1 MSFQDFKQ
9 NTTRALVSKTVDG
22 VLEYVNKDREAGL
35 LKLTDISEKLMGD
48 KFSKKVF
55 DGARSLIQDSD
66 AKYMQYVNRM
76 LDAIGYKDHI
86 VGKRILENSCGEG
99 NILQAIV
106 KRYIEDAKR
115 TGLTQTEIKKGLE
128 CDIIAYEKDR
138 RLVRRCRRNLNKV
151 CREFQINDINWN
163 IKKTDYLKNSKNEK
177 KVDFVIGNPPYVT
190 YHDISVEERK
200 FLKEKYE
207 VCRKGR
213 FDYCYAFI
221 EESICS
227 LKENGKMVYL
237 VPFSIFRNQY
247 ADSLRKY
254 ILDGIEE
261 IIDLTGIKVFQGIT
275 CSVTY
280 FIYKKGTTED
290 SIHYVKEKDG
300 IDKLI
305 QRDRLAEDGKKWI
318 FHATKSDCQTF
329 GDYLCI
335 HNSIATLYNK
345 AFLFTANQEKDG
357 KLIGEQECIEKAI
370 CYPVISTKLKKTEI
384 KEQKLAEKE
393 KRAVQKNYIIFPYKR
408 KNYAI
413 EKYEEEEFRQTYPKA
428 YVHLQKYRD
437 ALDKRKKDEH
447 AKWFEYGRSQA
458 LKELWS
464 EKLILPMVITQ
475 KAKVYRAD
483 AETIEL
489 LFEDSGVGVPEPE
502 REKIFHAFYTT
513 KEDDGIGLGLNIVK
527 DIVSSYDGT
536 IYVMDS
542 KELGGAKFVV
552 HFMKKETT

>member
-1 MSFQDFKQ
+1 M
-9 NTTRALVSKTVDG
+9 
-22 VLEYVNKDREAGL
+22 
-35 LKLTDISEKLMGD
+35 
-48 KFSKKVF
+48 
-55 DGARSLIQDSD
+55 
-66 AKYMQYVNRM
+66 
-76 LDAIGYKDHI
+76 
-86 VGKRILENSCGEG
+86 
-99 NILQAIV
+99 
-106 KRYIEDAKR
+106 
-115 TGLTQTEIKKGLE
+115 
-128 CDIIAYEKDR
+128 
-138 RLVRRCRRNLNKV
+138 
-151 CREFQINDINWN
+151 
-163 IKKTDYLKNSKNEK
+163 
-177 KVDFVIGNPPYVT
+177 
-190 YHDISVEERK
+190 
-200 FLKEKYE
+200 
-207 VCRKGR
+207 
-213 FDYCYAFI
+213 
-221 EESICS
+221 
-227 LKENGKMVYL
+227 
-237 VPFSIFRNQY
+237 
-247 ADSLRKY
+247 
-254 ILDGIEE
+254 
-261 IIDLTGIKVFQGIT
+261 
-275 CSVTY
+275 
-280 FIYKKGTTED
+280 
-290 SIHYVKEKDG
+290 
-300 IDKLI
+300 
-305 QRDRLAEDGKKWI
+305 
-318 FHATKSDCQTF
+318 
-329 GDYLCI
+329 
-335 HNSIATLYNK
+335 
-345 AFLFTANQEKDG
+345 FTANQEKDG

-393 KRAVQKNYIIFPYKR
+393 KRAVQKKYIIFPYKR

>member
-1 MSFQDFKQ
+1 M
-9 NTTRALVSKTVDG
+9 
-22 VLEYVNKDREAGL
+22 
-35 LKLTDISEKLMGD
+35 
-48 KFSKKVF
+48 
-55 DGARSLIQDSD
+55 
-66 AKYMQYVNRM
+66 
-76 LDAIGYKDHI
+76 
-86 VGKRILENSCGEG
+86 
-99 NILQAIV
+99 
-106 KRYIEDAKR
+106 
-115 TGLTQTEIKKGLE
+115 
-128 CDIIAYEKDR
+128 
-138 RLVRRCRRNLNKV
+138 
-151 CREFQINDINWN
+151 
-163 IKKTDYLKNSKNEK
+163 
-177 KVDFVIGNPPYVT
+177 
-190 YHDISVEERK
+190 
-200 FLKEKYE
+200 
-207 VCRKGR
+207 
-213 FDYCYAFI
+213 
-221 EESICS
+221 
-227 LKENGKMVYL
+227 
-237 VPFSIFRNQY
+237 PFSIFRNQY

-329 GDYLCI
+329 GDYFCI

>member
-1 MSFQDFKQ
+1 M
-9 NTTRALVSKTVDG
+9 
-22 VLEYVNKDREAGL
+22 
-35 LKLTDISEKLMGD
+35 
-48 KFSKKVF
+48 SKKKRN
-55 DGARSLIQDSD
+55 DQIPTPE
-66 AKYMQYVNRM
+66 QYVNRM

-329 GDYLCI
+329 GDYFCI

-464 EKLILPMVITQ
+464 AKLILPMVITQ